1 VFFLFI
7 FSTMYSFSEFANLP
21 SVKEVDNI
29 IRKTGD
35 KLEGNCLYQHNRDFK
50 YAMYKDN
57 LRENLYTLCKK
68 SKNILEIGFNA
79 GHSVLLYLYANP
91 KISIRTFDICN
102 HSYSELCA
110 NYIRSMPVVDMIL
123 FKGDSQVT
131 LPEYNENVL
140 FDLIHIDGGH
150 GVDIAKADL
159 INCKRFSNKNTL
171 LIFDDAQDKQL
182 SILLQQHIDCNLI
195 KEVNYQEL
203 GLHKIQ
209 NHRVFNY
216 IH

>member
-1 VFFLFI
+1 
-7 FSTMYSFSEFANLP
+7 MYSFSEFANLP
-21 SVKEVDNI
+21 SIKKLDDI

-50 YAMYKDN
+50 YAMHKDT
-57 LRENLYTLCKK
+57 LRENLYILCKK
-68 SKNILEIGFNA
+68 SKNILEVGFNA

-91 KISIRTFDICN
+91 NISIRTFDICS
-102 HSYSELCA
+102 HSYTELCA
-110 NYIRSMPVVDMIL
+110 NYIQHMSGVDMVL

-131 LPEYNENVL
+131 LPEYNENML

-159 INCKRFSNKNTL
+159 INCKKFSDKNTL
-171 LIFDDAQDKQL
+171 LIFDDAQDTQL
-182 SILLQQHIDCNLI
+182 SNLLQQQIDCKFI
-195 KEVNYQEL
+195 KEVNYQEF
-203 GLHKIQ
+203 GLHQIN

-216 IH
+216 IY